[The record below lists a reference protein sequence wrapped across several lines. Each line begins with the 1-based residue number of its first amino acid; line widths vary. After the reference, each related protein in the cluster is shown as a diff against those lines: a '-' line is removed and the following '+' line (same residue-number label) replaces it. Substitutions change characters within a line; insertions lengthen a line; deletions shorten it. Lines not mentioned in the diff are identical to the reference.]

1 MGVQLSVFL
10 ENKPGKLETIT
21 KILSEAG
28 INIRGISMASEGE
41 FGVLKVLVNDPG
53 KAHEALKREH
63 FTVSE
68 RNVVVAIVD
77 DHPGALHDLLL
88 TLSSQKINI
97 EDCYGI
103 VLEEGGKAAI
113 VLDIEAYPQAEKVL
127 VEKGTRLLTDSELY
141 SI

>member
-1 MGVQLSVFL
+1 MGVQLAVFL
-10 ENKPGKLETIT
+10 ENKPGKLESIT
-21 KILSEAG
+21 KILSEAQ

-41 FGVLKVLVNDPG
+41 FGVLKVLVSDPQ
-53 KAHEALKREH
+53 KARRVLKQEH

-77 DHPGALHDLLL
+77 DQPGTLHDLLL

-113 VLDIEAYPQAEKVL
+113 VLDIEAYPRAEKVL
-127 VEKGTRLLTDSELY
+127 VDKGIRLLTDDELY
-141 SI
+141 SL

>member
-1 MGVQLSVFL
+1 MGVQLAVFL

-21 KILSEAG
+21 KILAEAG
-28 INIRGISMASEGE
+28 VNIRGISMASEGE
-41 FGVLKVLVNDPG
+41 FGVLKVLVNDPA
-53 KAHEALKREH
+53 KAHQALKREH

-88 TLSSQKINI
+88 TLSSHKINI

-103 VLEEGGKAAI
+103 VLEEGGRAAI

-127 VEKGTRLLTDSELY
+127 VDHGTRLLTDSELY
-141 SI
+141 SL